1 MTNKADSR
9 FAPARASLQDTE
21 KRLESLLRKPVAS
34 SEPPPQQGRVVG
46 DVVVSTSEEQLI
58 ASLVDLRE
66 TVRPMPEKVAIVLDF
81 IEQLLRGGELK
92 FTRSQTHATKVTR

>member
-1 MTNKADSR
+1 MTNKTDNR

-66 TVRPMPEKVAIVLDF
+66 TVKPIPEKVETVLAYV
-81 IEQLLRGGELK
+81 EQLLRDGELK
-92 FTRSQTHATKVTR
+92 FTHSQTHATKVTR